1 MSRIAMV
8 YGVFYIFLGWA
19 AKVEDFGREVELSRK
34 NGEFFRLNVECS
46 RFKVEIPSRYVEH
59 FSPNVEQVTL

>member
-8 YGVFYIFLGWA
+8 YRVFYIFLGWA
-19 AKVEDFGREVELSRK
+19 AKVEDFGRKVELSRR

-46 RFKVEIPSRYVEH
+46 GFKVEISSRYVEH